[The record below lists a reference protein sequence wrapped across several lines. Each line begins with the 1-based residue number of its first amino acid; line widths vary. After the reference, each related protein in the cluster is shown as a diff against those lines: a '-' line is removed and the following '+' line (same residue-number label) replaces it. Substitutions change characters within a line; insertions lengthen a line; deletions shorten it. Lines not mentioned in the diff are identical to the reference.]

1 MGTPR
6 TARTPSASA
15 PAMTADAPVA
25 LLVPTGRD
33 VAMARQVLERA
44 GLPVLPCPDM
54 AALCALIGD
63 ETGAVGAALIAEEA
77 LGRDARQQLVAAL
90 EAQPSWSDLP
100 LVVLTGEGELASGVP
115 AGLQPLIARGHIT
128 LVERPV
134 RVATLVTTL
143 RSALGA
149 RRRQLELRDYL
160 AERLRAERALR
171 ESESRLQDTVRSAP
185 YPLMLYADDGEILQL
200 SRAWTRLT
208 GYAAEELR
216 TTMDWTRRAYVDG
229 AAADAS
235 FREGF
240 MQSRAGAGTSL
251 PTGEWVVRTATGAE
265 QTWNV
270 HTVELAPLPD
280 GRHVHLS
287 AAIDVTAFRQL
298 IERERQARAEAEQ
311 ANRAKSDFLAAMSH
325 ELRTPLNAI
334 GGYSQLLAMGVRGPV
349 TDEQR
354 DDLERID
361 RNQRHL
367 LGLINDILNF
377 AKIEAGHVA
386 FDIRPLPVREL
397 LASLE
402 PLVGPQLRSK
412 ALHYRDD
419 TGTCDA
425 RALADEEKTRQV
437 MLNLLSNAIKF
448 TPPGGTIRIDC
459 HEDAQRVHVTV
470 SDTGI
475 GVPPDKLGAIFEPF
489 VQVERNFAT
498 PQEGTGLGLSISRD
512 LARRMDG
519 DLTVTSAPGQGATFT
534 LSLPR
539 HAPAEVAVDTAAR

>member
-1 MGTPR
+1 MGTPL

-377 AKIEAGHVA
+377 AKIEAGRVRLDLADVSLNEVLGQMEALVA
-386 FDIRPLPVREL
+386 
-397 LASLE
+397 
-402 PLVGPQLRSK
+402 PQLLEKRI
-412 ALHYRDD
+412 AYEYRC
-419 TGTCDA
+419 CDPEFTA
-425 RALADEEKTRQV
+425 HVDPERLQQIL
-437 MLNLLSNAIKF
+437 LNLLSNAVKF
-448 TPPGGTIRIDC
+448 TPAGGEILVECAATPDLMLV
-459 HEDAQRVHVTV
+459 RVQ
-470 SDTGI
+470 DTGVGI
-475 GVPPDKLGAIFEPF
+475 PADKLEQIFEPF
-489 VQVERNFAT
+489 VQLDRGRSSSNA
-498 PQEGTGLGLSISRD
+498 GTGLGLAISRE
-512 LARRMDG
+512 LARAMGGELRVASEVG
-519 DLTVTSAPGQGATFT
+519 VGSTFT

-539 HAPAEVAVDTAAR
+539 G